1 MVNVAGSR
9 LIEKLGPA
17 APPETIRLL
26 VEAIAA
32 DETIPEKR
40 RADVCSGVRSLCRAP
55 KIQP

>member
-1 MVNVAGSR
+1 